1 MLLKLY
7 IVHMA
12 FFNIIHLQEIFQ
24 EIVSSAGFEF
34 QGDEL

>member
-7 IVHMA
+7 TVHMA
-12 FFNIIHLQEIFQ
+12 FSNMILLQEIFQ
-24 EIVSSAGFEF
+24 EIVSNARFEF